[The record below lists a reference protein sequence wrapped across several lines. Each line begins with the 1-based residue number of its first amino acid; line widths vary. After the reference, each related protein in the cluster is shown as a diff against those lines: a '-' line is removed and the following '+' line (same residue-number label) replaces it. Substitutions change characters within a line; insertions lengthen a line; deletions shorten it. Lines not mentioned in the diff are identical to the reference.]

1 MHTPVIPKQS
11 LSVQDP
17 TLCPHLLQGLER
29 AVSLG
34 LYHEAVEVD
43 EPAIVSACTAN
54 SFCIG
59 GLDEDA

>member
-17 TLCPHLLQGLER
+17 TWFAHLLQGLEG

-43 EPAIVSACTAN
+43 EPAIVSASAAN
-54 SFCIG
+54 SFGIG